1 MQKIT
6 PCLWFDGQAE
16 EAAQFYTSLF
26 DDSRITDVQRYGK
39 AGPGEEGTAML
50 VTFELAGQQYTGL
63 NGGPEF
69 NFTEAVSLSVD
80 CASQEEVDR
89 LWARLTE
96 DGGQEGPCGWLKDK
110 YGLSWQ
116 IVPRRLME
124 LIKDPDEEKSGRVI
138 QAMLGMKKIDVRAL
152 EDAYEG

>member
-50 VTFELAGQQYTGL
+50 VTFELGGQQYTGL

-69 NFTEAVSLSVD
+69 HFTEAVSLSVD

-96 DGGQEGPCGWLKDK
+96 DGGEEGPCGWLKDK

-124 LIKDPDEEKSGRVI
+124 LIKDPDEGKSGRVME
-138 QAMLGMKKIDVRAL
+138 AMMGMKKIDVRAL
-152 EDAYEG
+152 EAAYEG